1 MVCTYLSARCNGR
14 LSQVWFS
21 CRRTGWFCPSR
32 PRRFPLGGCPPRHE
46 TQTPCAAFCYLSIPK
61 KKNRKNNAL
70 SSSASMFLTKKPQR
84 VLWLLRKLNGWSEEN
99 SLDVLVP
106 LQLGMI
112 HGADLAFLESSGY
125 PSVQLKNSRE
135 TNYYF
140 QYSFLFVAVW
150 YHTRS
155 SMLFVVWFI
164 SPNLHVL

>member
-1 MVCTYLSARCNGR
+1 
-14 LSQVWFS
+14 
-21 CRRTGWFCPSR
+21 
-32 PRRFPLGGCPPRHE
+32 
-46 TQTPCAAFCYLSIPK
+46 
-61 KKNRKNNAL
+61 
-70 SSSASMFLTKKPQR
+70 MFLTKKPQR

-155 SMLFVVWFI
+155 SMLFVV
-164 SPNLHVL
+164 